1 MSLITGSSVDSSGL
15 NRESCEGVRKT
26 KENRAT
32 EKYKECE
39 RRVKVKDPI
48 NTGRSGVETG

>member
-1 MSLITGSSVDSSGL
+1 MLLITGSSVDSSGL